1 MSGGA
6 GSGGGTFAGM
16 TIAIVGGDAREQEIA
31 RQAVAAG
38 AAVRCYGFPWPAPDG
53 PDGTPDGPGGIP
65 GATLAGSAAAAMRG
79 ADCALFPIPGI
90 GDDGSLYA
98 PDATAPIVPDEGL
111 LRLLA
116 PGAVI
121 ILGRADS
128 RLRDAASQA
137 GVALSEYEDDTELM
151 LLRGPAIVEG
161 VLAAAIGAT
170 DVTIHAASTGVIGFG
185 NIGGLLARTL
195 RALGADVHVFARNPA
210 QRAAA
215 YATGCSAHPLDELPG
230 LAPGLSMLFSTV
242 PAPVAGQRVLSG
254 LPPGSLVVDI
264 AAPPGGVDLAL
275 ARSLGHRALWARG
288 MGKRAPVTVGRSQ
301 WAGIARR
308 IVAHFGA
315 GHFGLDERRHDA
327 S

>member
-1 MSGGA
+1 MIA
-6 GSGGGTFAGM
+6 GK

-31 RQAVAAG
+31 RLAVAEG
-38 AAVRCYGFPWPAPDG
+38 ATVRGYGFPWPD
-53 PDGTPDGPGGIP
+53 PGGIP
-65 GATLAGSAAAAMRG
+65 GAVLAGSAAEAMRG

-90 GDDGSLYA
+90 AGDGSLYA
-98 PDATAPIVPDEGL
+98 PDSAEPIVPGAGL

-121 ILGRADS
+121 ILGRADA
-128 RLRDAASQA
+128 RLRAAAAQA
-137 GVALSEYEDDTELM
+137 GVPLSEYEDDTELM

-161 VLAAAIGAT
+161 VLALAIGAT
-170 DVTIHAASTGVIGFG
+170 EITIHAAAAGVVGFG

-195 RALGADVHVFARNPA
+195 RALGARVHVFARNPA

-215 YATGCSAHPLDELPG
+215 HAAGCDAHPLAGLPA
-230 LAPGLSMLFSTV
+230 LAPRLSMLFSTV
-242 PAPVAGQRVLSG
+242 PAPVVGEPVLAA

-264 AAPPGGVDLAL
+264 AAPPGGADLER
-275 ARSLGHRALWARG
+275 ARALGHQAIWARG

-308 IVAHFGA
+308 MAAHFAAEHDAEGP
-315 GHFGLDERRHDA
+315 DERRHDA
-327 S
+327 G